1 MRVRTEWKVEYVNNC
16 AQQQIC
22 EGQNINA
29 YKEKELEDEVMVCIC
44 VWELEFEI
52 VKSEGSL
59 DWNVFI
65 DILYVYKTFVLRN
78 QALCLFILY
87 GLESNNEEHL
97 RYRLTL
103 K

>member
-52 VKSEGSL
+52 VKS
-59 DWNVFI
+59 
-65 DILYVYKTFVLRN
+65 
-78 QALCLFILY
+78 
-87 GLESNNEEHL
+87 
-97 RYRLTL
+97 
-103 K
+103 